1 MTTAKHKQSS
11 IRSQF
16 IVSASVY
23 VCMCNP
29 DLLTLREKEKERVC
43 VYPLSHIHCLY
54 VLSCRRTENPLTVS
68 NKSSRNELCI
78 LWLNSIDLQQ
88 DATVNNEKRTV
99 RRMPKNTKWI
109 ESGHSSHQIGWW
121 KQNVWK
127 KWNGQQHWYIFFSGQ
142 FLDLSFEFWWCVC
155 FWLCRSALDM
165 IFRASNLFLLLAC
178 AFFSAFA
185 MFETNYIEVTMS
197 HWMSSK
203 CILNDLNYD
212 GDFNTRKLRK
222 QWSAVSTNSTTFIQM
237 HSISFSMHFAR
248 WKCLLI
254 WSSHIIWMPYNKNK
268 LNDFFFVIKHKMK
281 RILRWLACM

>member
-1 MTTAKHKQSS
+1 ML
-11 IRSQF
+11 I
-16 IVSASVY
+16 
-23 VCMCNP
+23 
-29 DLLTLREKEKERVC
+29 
-43 VYPLSHIHCLY
+43 
-54 VLSCRRTENPLTVS
+54 
-68 NKSSRNELCI
+68 
-78 LWLNSIDLQQ
+78 
-88 DATVNNEKRTV
+88 
-99 RRMPKNTKWI
+99 
-109 ESGHSSHQIGWW
+109 
-121 KQNVWK
+121 
-127 KWNGQQHWYIFFSGQ
+127 YIFFGPISWFIIWILMMCMFLALPISSGYDFSRIESF
-142 FLDLSFEFWWCVC
+142 FLF
-155 FWLCRSALDM
+155 
-165 IFRASNLFLLLAC
+165 AC

-281 RILRWLACM
+281 RILRWLAWM